1 MSTCNVCIEKLNR
14 SKHKR
19 IVCLKCNF
27 ESCKE
32 CYQTFI
38 LNSEHFASCM
48 NCKIEWDHSFLQQ
61 NFTKKFLNN
70 DYKKHQQNI
79 LFKHENTL
87 LSETQ
92 SLIERQ
98 KRQDELIHAIHIRK
112 LVFKVVQSELKKN
125 QTLSLDNNNQFIDN
139 QIINNQIIDNQNK
152 LQNLQEEIQSLEKQL
167 ENLNTNSPKNFI
179 KKCTNGQ
186 CNGFVNSNYNCGM
199 CTTTY
204 CNSCHE
210 IKNDTHICNKDQV
223 KNIEFLKNDTKPC
236 PTCKIPIH
244 KSEGCDQMFCTECY
258 TVFSW
263 NTGTIEKGKVH
274 NPHYKEL
281 VQKGIFKRDP
291 LDVECNRNINF
302 DFIQEYCQFGSRLFY
317 NICKHLVSLRLFQF
331 QKYTENIDNRDTRI
345 KYLYNIIDEKSFKKI
360 LYKNYKTNTY
370 NKEILSVLDTF
381 TNAISEILY
390 KYYCYIRVYD
400 DSIRKTILTELPS
413 DTTNLALID
422 TSFIIEIVNLLTI
435 ITQSIQNINTTYGLN
450 DQELD
455 LALTQFTSIINSV
468 YF

>member
-1 MSTCNVCIEKLNR
+1 
-14 SKHKR
+14 
-19 IVCLKCNF
+19 
-27 ESCKE
+27 
-32 CYQTFI
+32 
-38 LNSEHFASCM
+38 M
-48 NCKIEWDHSFLQQ
+48 NCKTQWDYPFLLQ

-79 LFKHENTL
+79 LFKREHAL

-92 SLIERQ
+92 SFIEQR
-98 KRQDELIHAIHIRK
+98 KKEDELIRNIRMKKKVLQFK
-112 LVFKVVQSELKKN
+112 LKHN
-125 QTLSLDNNNQFIDN
+125 QAH
-139 QIINNQIIDNQNK
+139 QIIDNEIIDNEIIDYQNK

-167 ENLNTNSPKNFI
+167 ENLKNTNSTKNFI

-186 CNGFVNSNYNCGM
+186 CNGFVNSDYNCGM
-199 CTTTY
+199 CTITY
-204 CNSCHE
+204 CNLCHE
-210 IKNDTHICNKDQV
+210 IQNDTHICNKDQI

-263 NTGTIEKGKVH
+263 NTGIIQKGKNQ

-291 LDVECNRNINF
+291 LDVECNRNINLN
-302 DFIQEYCQFGSRLFY
+302 FIEEYCQFGSRLFY

-331 QKYTENIDNRDTRI
+331 QKYTENIDNRDIRI
-345 KYLYNIIDEKSFKKI
+345 NYLYTIIDEKSFKKL

-390 KYYCYIRVYD
+390 KYYSYIRVYD
-400 DSIRKTILTELPS
+400 HSIRKTILTELPS

-435 ITQSIQNINTTYGLN
+435 INQSIQNINTTYGLN

-455 LALTQFTSIINSV
+455 LALAQFTSIINLV